1 MLQRERERRSDKKER
16 ISACLNYGF
25 NLFFPLE
32 KVIFYLGKKK
42 ERKENNDKKVNCDLR
57 EKGLD
62 KTVPFIFIVKN
73 TLLVPTFWT

>member
-32 KVIFYLGKKK
+32 KVIFYSGKKK
-42 ERKENNDKKVNCDLR
+42 KEKKTTIRK
-57 EKGLD
+57 
-62 KTVPFIFIVKN
+62 
-73 TLLVPTFWT
+73 

>member
-42 ERKENNDKKVNCDLR
+42 RKEKKTTIR
-57 EKGLD
+57 K
-62 KTVPFIFIVKN
+62 
-73 TLLVPTFWT
+73 